1 MFLKMQNE
9 DESGCAQIISMFSN
23 IILKFLNIAWKTNMR
38 TNICICVRKVI
49 SNARM
54 VWLVFNLTENLLSH
68 LLLFFKAALQ
78 LGVSQVSVHLCLSI
92 PA

>member
-1 MFLKMQNE
+1 
-9 DESGCAQIISMFSN
+9 
-23 IILKFLNIAWKTNMR
+23 MR

-54 VWLVFNLTENLLSH
+54 VWLVFNLTENVLSH

-78 LGVSQVSVHLCLSI
+78 LLEFSFNSDHSCLNFPSGSLVRHCHVSTSVQIKILMEVTLVMVKLVI
-92 PA
+92 R